1 MEGSRHFQV
10 GSFIICQ
17 NRLYYIILTS
27 DAAHPLLT
35 GTMPQIVPAV
45 CREGDIMIHTLIPE
59 GYASIAAFAGILFAF
74 LTTIIAI
81 SKLSGYLPKDAGRD
95 FAHDGKLSAGKPRG
109 AGIIFVLAFVVAS
122 VLFVPYRT
130 ENAIYL
136 VLIIICMM
144 TGFLD
149 DASKSPWGE
158 YKKGFLDLCVAALVA
173 ITFLHY
179 NASVVELAMFG
190 VKFTMPPVVFALLTV
205 VLVWTSVN
213 VTNCSDGVDGLS
225 GTLTIITIMT
235 IYFIDQIKDLAGD
248 FSFMILLFAVCI
260 LGYLWY
266 NATPS
271 RLMMGDAGS
280 RAMGLFISIAI
291 LKTGCPFLYIPVA
304 LVLIL
309 DGGLG
314 LLKVSLIRFL
324 KIHILNHV
332 RTPLHDHV
340 RKVLGW
346 SNTQTVFRFAIIQ
359 IILSAAVIYGVM

>member
-1 MEGSRHFQV
+1 
-10 GSFIICQ
+10 
-17 NRLYYIILTS
+17 
-27 DAAHPLLT
+27 
-35 GTMPQIVPAV
+35 
-45 CREGDIMIHTLIPE
+45 MIHTLIPE
-59 GYASIAAFAGILFAF
+59 GYASVAAFVGILFTF
-74 LTTIIAI
+74 LATIIAI
-81 SKLSGYLPKDAGRD
+81 SRLGAYLPKDIGRD

-109 AGIIFVLAFVVAS
+109 AGIIFVLVFVVAA
-122 VLFVPYRT
+122 VLFVPFSM
-130 ENAIYL
+130 ENGIYL
-136 VLIIICMM
+136 ALVIVCMM

-179 NASVVELAMFG
+179 NSSVVELAIFG
-190 VKFTMPPVVFALLTV
+190 VKFIMPPVVFALLTV

-225 GTLTIITIMT
+225 GTLTIISLMT
-235 IYFIDQIKDLAGD
+235 IYIVDQIKALAGN
-248 FSFMILLFAVCI
+248 FSFMILLFSVCI

-271 RLMMGDAGS
+271 RLLMGDAGS

-314 LLKVSLIRFL
+314 LLKVALLRFL
-324 KIHILNHV
+324 KIHILTHV

-340 RKVLGW
+340 RKVWNW

-359 IILSAAVIYGVM
+359 IILAVAVIYAVK

>member
-1 MEGSRHFQV
+1 MLHMLFQDTYQ
-10 GSFIICQ
+10 SLF
-17 NRLYYIILTS
+17 
-27 DAAHPLLT
+27 ALT
-35 GTMPQIVPAV
+35 GI
-45 CREGDIMIHTLIPE
+45 IF
-59 GYASIAAFAGILFAF
+59 AFAATVLFTH
-74 LTTIIAI
+74 L
-81 SKLSGYLPKDAGRD
+81 LQDMLPKDAGRE

-109 AGIIFVLAFVVAS
+109 AGIIFVLCFVAS
-122 VLFVPYRT
+122 ALLFAPLNPEVV
-130 ENAIYL
+130 IYL
-136 VLIIICMM
+136 ILIIISMM

-149 DASKSPWGE
+149 DASKMPWGE

-173 ITFLHY
+173 MTYLKY
-179 NASVVELAMFG
+179 NPNTVELALFR
-190 VKFTMPPVVFALLTV
+190 VQFEVPKALFAVLIV

-213 VTNCSDGVDGLS
+213 VTNCADGVDGLS

-235 IYFIDQIKDLAGD
+235 IYVIDRIKERGGET
-248 FSFMILLFAVCI
+248 SFLILLFAVCI

-291 LKTGCPFLYIPVA
+291 LKTGCPVLYIPVA

-314 LLKVSLIRFL
+314 LIKVALLRFL
-324 KIHILNHV
+324 KIHILKNT

-340 RKVLGW
+340 RKVWNW
-346 SNTQTVFRFAIIQ
+346 SNTQTVYRFAIIQ
-359 IILSAAVIYGVM
+359 IILAVAVVYGIQV